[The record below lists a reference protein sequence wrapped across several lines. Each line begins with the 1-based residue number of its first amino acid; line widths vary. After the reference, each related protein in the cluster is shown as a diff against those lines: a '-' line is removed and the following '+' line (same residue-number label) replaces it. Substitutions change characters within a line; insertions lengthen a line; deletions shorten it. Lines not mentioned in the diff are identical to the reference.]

1 MRARKTLRYSGLLLW
16 CCACGQG
23 TTASSAR
30 DAGVAATTS
39 HHDAAVAPRGGS
51 KPSAASSS
59 RFPGSGTGN
68 AGAALPGGN
77 VCDAVVKTR
86 HQHLVTPATKCMKAK
101 GTDHLAATLE
111 QVLECVDGTDT
122 IHLRLTFDPGFV
134 DNTYG
139 TGSIGWPR
147 KRGHTF
153 VKDLTKSDHAEITVR
168 SSSGAPTLQ
177 FKLDYVSEQASAP
190 SGFGSLGVK
199 GGDGSMIVGEADW
212 IVQWNTSISR
222 NLNERGYGKY
232 TVDSPAT
239 DSAYTPN
246 PETPEW
252 DYRVVYEAWIDVA
265 AFGGAAFGDADIS
278 FVHASPAK
286 SENDTLKV
294 EPGDCPPPF
303 CQPDDPKCAG
313 TGGVGGSSSDCGP
326 DDPECVGSGGV
337 GGSSSGCGPDDPECV
352 GSGGVGGSSTN
363 CGPDDPQCTGQG
375 GVGGRASDCG
385 PDDPECFRTGGVA
398 GAPEKPPV
406 PTCPPEQPG
415 CSPE

>member
-1 MRARKTLRYSGLLLW
+1 MMRARKPLRYSGLLLW

-23 TTASSAR
+23 TTTPSAL
-30 DAGVAATTS
+30 DAG
-39 HHDAAVAPRGGS
+39 
-51 KPSAASSS
+51 PSAADVRAAMPAIPATPTKGSSSPSTNAPAS
-59 RFPGSGTGN
+59 RFPGSGTGT
-68 AGAALPGGN
+68 AGAALRGGN
-77 VCDAVVKTR
+77 VCDAVIKTR
-86 HQHLVTPATKCMKAK
+86 HQHLVTPATRCMKAK
-101 GTDHLAATLE
+101 GSDYLAATLE

-134 DNTYG
+134 DNTFG
-139 TGSIGWPR
+139 AGSIGWPR

-177 FKLDYVSEQASAP
+177 FKLDYVSELASAP

-199 GGDGSMIVGEADW
+199 GGDGAMLVGDAAW
-212 IVQWNTSISR
+212 IVQWDTSISR
-222 NLNERGYGKY
+222 NLNERGYGRY
-232 TVDSPAT
+232 TVDSPVT
-239 DSAYTPN
+239 DSNYTPN
-246 PETPEW
+246 PQAPEW

-265 AFGGAAFGDADIS
+265 AFGGAAFGGADIS

-286 SENDTLKV
+286 AENDTLEV

-326 DDPECVGSGGV
+326 DDP
-337 GGSSSGCGPDDPECV
+337 D
-352 GSGGVGGSSTN
+352 
-363 CGPDDPQCTGQG
+363 CTGTG
-375 GVGGRASDCG
+375 GVGGRPSDCA
-385 PDDPECFRTGGVA
+385 PDDPECFKTGGVA
-398 GAPEKPPV
+398 GAPEKPPA
-406 PTCPPEQPG
+406 PTCPPDQPG